1 MTDWGSSTSL
11 ITGAGQGMG
20 KGLALAA
27 LAAGGDVVG
36 WDLDRP
42 ALSDLVVAAE
52 ALPGTLRVATVDVS
66 DRQAVTAAAAATGPV
81 DILVNNAGV
90 TGRQLLVDESPTVI
104 ERVMGVNAMALFWTT
119 QAFLPAMQARNSGH
133 LVTLASAAGLVPLA
147 RDVAYTAS
155 KHAAVGFHEA
165 VRQELRQ
172 TCPGV
177 RSTLVT
183 PFFVN
188 TGMFAGAATRFPWL
202 LPTVEPDAAVAA
214 ILHAVEQDR
223 RRLIM
228 PSIAAA
234 SYLYQLMPAAISD
247 FLLDQL
253 GISQAM
259 TGFHGR
265 SVEPTADLQQNPG
278 HSA

>member
-20 KGLALAA
+20 KGLTLAA

-36 WDLDRP
+36 WDLDQT
-42 ALSDLVVAAE
+42 ALTDLIAA
-52 ALPGTLRVATVDVS
+52 ADGLPGSLRVAAVDVS
-66 DRQAVTAAAAATGPV
+66 DRQAVVAAAANTGPI

-90 TGRQLLVDESPTVI
+90 TGRNLLIDEDPTVI

-119 QAFLPAMQARNSGH
+119 QAFLPGMLARNRGH

-147 RDVAYTAS
+147 RGVAYTAS

-165 VRQELRQ
+165 LRQELRQ
-172 TCPGV
+172 SCPAV
-177 RSTLVT
+177 QSTLVT

-188 TGMFAGAATRFPWL
+188 TGMFAGASTRFPWL

-214 ILHAVEQDR
+214 IILAVERDR

-234 SYLYQLMPAAISD
+234 AYLYQLMPTTISD

-253 GISQAM
+253 GISAAM

-265 SVEPTADLQQNPG
+265 SVEPGATPARR
-278 HSA
+278 A

>member
-27 LAAGGDVVG
+27 LAAGGDVVA
-36 WDLDRP
+36 WDLDQP
-42 ALSDLVVAAE
+42 ALADLVAE
-52 ALPGTLRVATVDVS
+52 ADGLPGTLRVAAVDVT
-66 DRQAVTAAAAATGPV
+66 DRQAVAAAAATAGRV

-90 TGRQLLVDESPTVI
+90 TGQKLLVDEQPSVI
-104 ERVMGVNAMALFWTT
+104 ERVMAVNAMALFWTT
-119 QAFLPAMQARNSGH
+119 QAFLPAMLERNRGH

-147 RDVAYTAS
+147 RGVAYTAS

-172 TCPGV
+172 TAPGV
-177 RSTLVT
+177 QSTLVT

-188 TGMFAGAATRFPWL
+188 TGMFAGASTRFPWL
-202 LPTVEPDAAVAA
+202 LPVVEPDAAVASI
-214 ILHAVEQDR
+214 ILAVEQDR

-234 SYLYQLMPAAISD
+234 SYLYQLLPASLSD

-253 GISQAM
+253 GVSSSM
-259 TGFHGR
+259 TGFRGR
-265 SVEPTADLQQNPG
+265 SVEPAVSSDRG
-278 HSA
+278 A